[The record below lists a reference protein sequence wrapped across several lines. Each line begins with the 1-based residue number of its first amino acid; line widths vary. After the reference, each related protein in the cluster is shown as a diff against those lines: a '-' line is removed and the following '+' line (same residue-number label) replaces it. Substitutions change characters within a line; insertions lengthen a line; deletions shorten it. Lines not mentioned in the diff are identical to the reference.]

1 MNEKKKAKIIIKTLN
16 KIYPK
21 ILTPLKSR
29 NTFTLL
35 ISVLL
40 SAQCTDLNVNN
51 VTKNIYKK
59 YYKPEHFVKLGR
71 KKIEKLIK
79 KIGIF
84 RIKAKNIF
92 LMSKQVLEKHNGKV
106 PQTFEEL
113 EKLPGVGHKT
123 ASVVM
128 SQGFGYPAFAV
139 DTHIHRLAQ
148 RWGLTSGKN
157 VLQTEKDLKRIF
169 PKKIWSKLHLQIIFY
184 GREYCK
190 ARNCYGLSCKI
201 CTTCYPNRKKPVIT
215 QKHSMKIL
223 GIGNAIVDV
232 ICKVNDSFIEQNNL
246 TKSTMKLFFDQN
258 EFRSLF
264 TNLKI
269 EKTISGGSVA
279 NSIVGLSQL
288 GNKVGFIGKISDDEF
303 GSKYEE
309 GLKKENV
316 EYFYSK
322 KREVLPTGTCLIL
335 VTPDSE
341 RTMCTFLG
349 TAGKINEKD
358 VDVDVIKKSELIFL
372 EGYLWDEGDPKKAF
386 DKAINSAKKVAMSLS
401 DQFCVDR
408 HKPHFLNLV
417 KKKLDIIFANEQ
429 EIKSLIDA
437 KNFNEVINFSKN
449 INKLIII
456 TRGEKGAIAIQ
467 NEEVFEANIVKDL
480 KILDLTGAGDLFASG
495 FLHGYI
501 NKLSIKES
509 LQKGTIMSA
518 KIIQQIGARL

>member
-1 MNEKKKAKIIIKTLN
+1 MEEKQKAKIILKILN
-16 KIYPK
+16 KIYP
-21 ILTPLKSR
+21 TTPVPLKSK

-40 SAQCTDLNVNN
+40 SAQCTDVNVNN
-51 VTKNIYKK
+51 VTKDIYPK
-59 YYKPEHFVKLGR
+59 YFKPEHFVKLGR

-84 RIKAKNIF
+84 RIKAKSIY
-92 LMSKQVLEKHNGKV
+92 LMSKQILEKHNGKV
-106 PQTFEEL
+106 PRTFEEL

-128 SQGFGYPAFAV
+128 SQGFGYPAFAI

-148 RWGLTSGKN
+148 RWGLTNGKN
-157 VLQTEKDLKRIF
+157 VVQTEKDLKRIF
-169 PKKIWSKLHLQIIFY
+169 PKKTWSKLHLQIIFF
-184 GREYCK
+184 GREYCR
-190 ARNCYGLSCKI
+190 ARDCYGLTCKI
-201 CTTCYPNRKKPVIT
+201 CTTCSQIEKKLLLRKKLN
-215 QKHSMKIL
+215 MKIL

-232 ICKVNDSFIEQNNL
+232 ICKVNDNFIDQNNL
-246 TKSTMKLFFDQN
+246 TKSTMKLFFDEN
-258 EFRSLF
+258 EFKDLL

-269 EKTISGGSVA
+269 EKTVSGGSVA

-288 GNKVGFIGKISDDEF
+288 GDKAGFIGKISDDEF

-322 KREVLPTGTCLIL
+322 KKEELPTGTCLIL

-349 TAGKINEKD
+349 TAGKINEND
-358 VDVDVIKKSELIFL
+358 VNSDAIKKSEIIFL

-386 DKAINSAKKVAMSLS
+386 DKAINIANKAAMSLS

-408 HKPHFLNLV
+408 HKPHFLELV
-417 KKKLDIIFANEQ
+417 KNKLDIVFANEQ
-429 EIKSLIDA
+429 EIMSLIEA
-437 KNFNEVINFSKN
+437 KDFKEVINFSRQL
-449 INKLIII
+449 NKLIII
-456 TRGEKGAIAIQ
+456 TRGEKGAVAIQ
-467 NEEVFEANIVKDL
+467 GEEINECEILQNL
-480 KILDLTGAGDLFASG
+480 RILDLTGAGDLFAAG
-495 FLHGYI
+495 FLHGYV

-509 LQKGTIMSA
+509 LKKGTEMSS
-518 KIIQQIGARL
+518 KVIQQIGARL